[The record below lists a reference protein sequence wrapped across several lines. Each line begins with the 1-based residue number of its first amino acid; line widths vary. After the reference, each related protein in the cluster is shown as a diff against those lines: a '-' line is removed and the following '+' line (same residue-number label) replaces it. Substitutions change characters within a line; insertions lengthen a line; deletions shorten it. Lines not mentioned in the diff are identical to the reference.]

1 MKLISKQRKGSRV
14 TKKYDTA
21 RTPCQRLAA
30 SNVLDEQRRGYLD
43 DFYHTLDPV
52 QLLEQLE
59 LLQDAFWRH
68 AIAEK
73 SKAKLVSQF
82 VQAEVEDLN
91 DKVNIY
97 ETTGVE
103 EEIKR
108 QGKRRYRRSGKPRVP
123 HTWRTRKDPYEG
135 VSEEVRQKLIAE
147 PQLTAKSL
155 LFELQ
160 ERYPGRF
167 SAGQLRTLQRRV
179 KQWRR
184 EILVKFDVEWV
195 NAVPEFLEPEVG
207 GMSGNWAASETIEL
221 GGFEQ

>member
-1 MKLISKQRKGSRV
+1 V
-14 TKKYDTA
+14 
-21 RTPCQRLAA
+21 
-30 SNVLDEQRRGYLD
+30 YLD

-82 VQAEVEDLN
+82 VQAEVEDLK
-91 DKVNIY
+91 DKVNIS

-135 VSEEVRQKLIAE
+135 VLRI
-147 PQLTAKSL
+147 PAK
-155 LFELQ
+155 
-160 ERYPGRF
+160 
-167 SAGQLRTLQRRV
+167 
-179 KQWRR
+179 
-184 EILVKFDVEWV
+184 V
-195 NAVPEFLEPEVG
+195 NAD
-207 GMSGNWAASETIEL
+207 SSAR
-221 GGFEQ
+221 